1 MEHPPPIKY
10 QQERTKVIEV
20 WLYLPLLFYPLLFFA
35 VDPSRELS
43 FTNDSA
49 IEVVRVS
56 QPFMSALAND
66 RDPV

>member
-1 MEHPPPIKY
+1 M
-10 QQERTKVIEV
+10 IEV